1 MSGKSTGGGLRSSAK
16 HLKVGGKGLR
26 GLDLQ
31 RRAGGPEPEQQGKLR
46 IASIKRMPKGCH
58 NSIAVVFYSSFFLR
72 RLRRIEDLKVHL
84 AVVADLERSLE
95 ANGSI
100 DVKSLEDIGRK
111 EEYEIELK
119 SLEEMKL

>member
-1 MSGKSTGGGLRSSAK
+1 MS
-16 HLKVGGKGLR
+16 
-26 GLDLQ
+26 
-31 RRAGGPEPEQQGKLR
+31 
-46 IASIKRMPKGCH
+46 KGCH

>member
-1 MSGKSTGGGLRSSAK
+1 
-16 HLKVGGKGLR
+16 
-26 GLDLQ
+26 
-31 RRAGGPEPEQQGKLR
+31 
-46 IASIKRMPKGCH
+46 MPKGCH